1 MVKLNFLDKYD
12 QRLQSITLIH
22 SVFQVII
29 NLIGSITA
37 LKVLLL
43 FYDKKCRVPYKYFM
57 MENLKRI
64 PFFSDFHKMVKNV
77 KEPN

>member
-12 QRLQSITLIH
+12 HRLQSITLIH

-37 LKVLLL
+37 LKVSFTFL
-43 FYDKKCRVPYKYFM
+43 
-57 MENLKRI
+57 
-64 PFFSDFHKMVKNV
+64 
-77 KEPN
+77 